1 MAAPKKPEIRL
12 VPLDA
17 IEWIDTDSQIR
28 IDISQEHVDTLA
40 AVLAEADEH
49 ARDTAKSLGGGVKF
63 DHPLPPIIIFTDGGM
78 GSPNYI
84 GDGYNRFHAHRKA
97 GREAIRCEVHI
108 VEDPRFEAFRYALG
122 ANATHG
128 MPRTNA
134 DKRNAV
140 RQALACEKLQHLSL
154 REMAKL
160 CRVNHVTVKNIMD
173 EDSGRKPKT
182 KSDGPGVYL
191 NSDGSSRHS
200 SHTPHEA
207 DTPSE
212 RPPTIRIATPREHGD
227 PEQRQSAPA
236 RSPEPPSAPEPAT
249 GPKDKLKRLVPEHL
263 LTAWEGSQRLRQ
275 SRLNLEAEFNEWKQW
290 IGELG
295 MIPGAGHFVD
305 FSVHAAAIKNA
316 IDGLKAS
323 EYHTDCPDCGATGKV
338 KEKQCQSCMGQ
349 GFLCGTLYDRLP
361 SKSKAKLSA

>member
-1 MAAPKKPEIRL
+1 MAAKKPEIRL

-40 AVLAEADEH
+40 AVLTEADEH
-49 ARDTAKSLGGGVKF
+49 ARDTAKALGGGVKF
-63 DHPLPPIIIFTDGGM
+63 DHPLPPIVIFTDGGM

-108 VEDPRFEAFRYALG
+108 VEDPRFEAFRYALS

-128 MPRTNA
+128 LPRTNA

-140 RQALACEKLQHLSL
+140 RQALACEKLQGMTL
-154 REMAKL
+154 REIAKL
-160 CRVNHVTVKNIMD
+160 CSVNHQTVKNIMD
-173 EDSGRKPKT
+173 EDAGKKNRIQAEG
-182 KSDGPGVYL
+182 GPVYL
-191 NSDGSSRHS
+191 DKNSPSP
-200 SHTPHEA
+200 TPHEA
-207 DTPSE
+207 DTPTE
-212 RPPTIRIATPREHGD
+212 RPPTIRIATPREHGE
-227 PEQRQSAPA
+227 PEERQSEPA
-236 RSPEPPSAPEPAT
+236 RPSVPESVS
-249 GPKDKLKRLVPEHL
+249 GPKDKLRREVPTHL
-263 LTAWEGSQRLRQ
+263 LPAWEGSQRLRQ

-295 MIPGAGHFVD
+295 MIPGTGHFVD
-305 FSVHAAAIKNA
+305 FSIHAAAIKNA
-316 IDGLKAS
+316 IDALKAS
-323 EYHTDCPDCGATGKV
+323 EYHTDCPDCEATGKAQDKG

-349 GFLCGTLYDRLP
+349 GYLCGTLYDRLP
-361 SKSKAKLSA
+361 KRSKDKLSA